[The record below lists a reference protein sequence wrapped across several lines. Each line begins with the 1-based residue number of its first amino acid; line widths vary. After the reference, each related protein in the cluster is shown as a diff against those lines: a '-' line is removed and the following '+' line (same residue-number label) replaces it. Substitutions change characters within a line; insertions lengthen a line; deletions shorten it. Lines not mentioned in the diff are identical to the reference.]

1 MFKLLLADG
10 VSTAVTGSLAGT
22 AAESIALIAS
32 VAVVAFG
39 IKAGF
44 IAWRTGSKAVSKTGS

>member
-1 MFKLLLADG
+1 MSD
-10 VSTAVTGSLAGT
+10 VTTAVTTSLAGT
-22 AAESIALIAS
+22 AAESLGLIAS

-44 IAWRTGSKAVSKTGS
+44 VAWRTGSKAVSKTGS